1 MNTEIITGQFA
12 QDVDAGLSAEKKF
25 IPSKYFYDAAG
36 DAIFQKIM
44 RLPEYYLTAS
54 EFEIFQQQSAD
65 IIQSAALRDNV
76 QLIELGAGDGTKTKL
91 LLKEMMKRGI
101 DFTYYPIDISEHAL
115 DDLKKNMKKELG
127 EGLRMEPVVGEYFE
141 ALRSEHFSRGRQKFI
156 LFLGSTIGNFDEA
169 SGGAFLK
176 KLGATMQAGD
186 GLLVGFDL
194 QKDPQVILNAY
205 NDAAGITRSFNMN
218 LLLRMNREL
227 QADFD
232 IGQFA
237 HYPLYDPETGAAKSY
252 LISKKR
258 QAVYIG
264 ALDKSF
270 HFEAG
275 EYIYTEIS
283 RKYRR
288 ADIERYAQM
297 ARFGIKKEFR
307 DTKNYFT
314 DVLFS
319 VG

>member
-1 MNTEIITGQFA
+1 MNKEIITSHFA

-25 IPSKYFYDAAG
+25 IASKYFYDAAG

-54 EFEIFQQQSAD
+54 EFEIFQHQSAD
-65 IIQSAALRDNV
+65 IIHSAALRDHV

-91 LLKEMMKRGI
+91 LLKEMMKQGI

-115 DDLKKNMKKELG
+115 DDLKKNLKKELG
-127 EGLRMEPVVGEYFE
+127 EGLQMEPVVGEYFE
-141 ALRSEHFSRGRQKFI
+141 ALRSEHFTQGRQKFI

-169 SGGAFLK
+169 VGGAFLK
-176 KLGATMQAGD
+176 KLSGTMHAGD

-237 HYPLYDPETGAAKSY
+237 HYPVYDPEAGAAKSY
-252 LISKKR
+252 LISKKK
-258 QAVYIG
+258 QSVYIG
-264 ALDKSF
+264 ALEKSF

-275 EYIYTEIS
+275 EYIFTEIS

-288 ADIERYAQM
+288 ADIEHYAQT
-297 ARFGIKKEFR
+297 AGFSIKKEFR
-307 DTKNYFT
+307 DAKNYFT

-319 VG
+319 V